1 MRRLTASSVIVI
13 AAFLGGCSAPATT
26 YAEVRSETLDALQTF
41 SDFVPE
47 PKEIL
52 VTPEFEPY
60 PCGEG
65 QALQTGQGA
74 FYTGQWA
81 LFLQDDFDIPQFV
94 REVPRL
100 LGEDWRVEELGIPVD
115 FAEVYL
121 VRDSPRMSLKVEE
134 STIDGRKAID
144 VLAISRCGGMSD
156 DERSATFPPPAP
168 RPAL

>member
-1 MRRLTASSVIVI
+1 MV
-13 AAFLGGCSAPATT
+13 AFLCGCSTPATT
-26 YAEVRSETLDALQTF
+26 YPEVRSETLDALQIV

-60 PCGEG
+60 PCGEEL
-65 QALQTGQGA
+65 ALQTGRGA

-81 LFLQDDFDIPQFV
+81 LFVQDGFDIPQFV

-100 LGEDWRVEELGIPVD
+100 LGEDWRVEELGIPVN

-121 VRDSPRMSLKVEE
+121 VRDSPRMTLKVEE

-144 VLAISRCGGMSD
+144 LLAISRCGAMSD
-156 DERSATFPPPAP
+156 EERSATFPPPTP